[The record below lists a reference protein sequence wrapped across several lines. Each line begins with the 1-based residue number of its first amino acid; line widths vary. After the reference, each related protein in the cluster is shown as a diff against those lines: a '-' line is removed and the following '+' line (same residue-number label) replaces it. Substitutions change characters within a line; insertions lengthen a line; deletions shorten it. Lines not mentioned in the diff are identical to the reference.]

1 LEQDGRKQIF
11 YPKSNDG
18 WIRSLFVLEGRALDK
33 IMLPW
38 ILVSLNAIV
47 WTLVAELYLKSPH
60 ESNLS
65 SYANI
70 FGLILSSALSFLLI
84 FRLNRSAERFWMAR
98 KAWGTIIAS
107 SRSIAGGIIVHG
119 RHNPKQ
125 RDEVIRWIV
134 AFNVALMHYMR
145 GIRTLHRGTLL
156 GVLNEDEIRKLEG
169 LPHPPVHTAERIR
182 RHLNAA
188 FHFADNTPIP
198 IAQARRPRLYP
209 LENQLNILI
218 LEMSALE
225 RIHAT
230 PLPLV
235 YVTHLRTFLLC
246 FLLAVPYIW
255 ERNLGYATIPIV
267 IMTAY
272 ALLGLEGTAMEVE
285 APFKKD
291 RPNHLNMDAFCL
303 LVLKNIVQEIQQEA
317 DNEIAAKQPVT
328 ENDESSELSDAEHPP
343 ELKD

>member
-1 LEQDGRKQIF
+1 
-11 YPKSNDG
+11 
-18 WIRSLFVLEGRALDK
+18 
-33 IMLPW
+33 M
-38 ILVSLNAIV
+38 
-47 WTLVAELYLKSPH
+47 
-60 ESNLS
+60 S
-65 SYANI
+65 SYANVL
-70 FGLILSSALSFLLI
+70 GLILSSALSFLLV

-98 KAWGTIIAS
+98 KAWGIVIAS

-125 RDEVIRWIV
+125 RDEVIRWTAAVNI
-134 AFNVALMHYMR
+134 AIMHYTR
-145 GIRTLHRGTLL
+145 GIRTLNRGTLL
-156 GVLNEDEIRKLEG
+156 GILNEDEIRKLER
-169 LPHPPVHTAERIR
+169 LPHPPIHAAERIR
-182 RHLNAA
+182 RHLTAA
-188 FHFADNTPIP
+188 LHFDEHTPLS
-198 IAQARRPRLYP
+198 IAQGRSQRLTT
-209 LENQLNILI
+209 LENQLNILM
-218 LEMSALE
+218 LEMGALE

-303 LVLKNIVQEIQQEA
+303 LILKNIVQEIQQEA
-317 DNEIAAKQPVT
+317 DDEIAARQPIT
-328 ENDESSELSDAEHPP
+328 EDDESPEQFADVENQLGAPIAEV
-343 ELKD
+343 